1 MDIEKVNVD
10 ERDTWA
16 YWENKFA
23 GMTQEDIERYWKEKM
38 EEATS
43 DDSILMDF
51 ADGVPGIRANLV
63 REAYEKYMTSKAN
76 YDKKNEDRK
85 DVERGVK

>member
-16 YWENKFA
+16 YWENKFE
-23 GMTQEDIERYWKEKM
+23 GMTEAEIEMYWKKEM

-51 ADGVPGIRANLV
+51 ADGVPGIRANLA
-63 REAYEKYMTSKAN
+63 REAYEKYITSKAKHDEDN
-76 YDKKNEDRK
+76 KKRK
-85 DVERGVK
+85 DVERGV